1 MKITKSLPVILSLV
15 ILAGLVV
22 FGLVQLVPYGRNH
35 SNPPV
40 TKEPS
45 WDAQTRAIAQK
56 ACFDCHSNET
66 VWPWYSNI
74 APFSWLI
81 QYDVE
86 KGRNNLN
93 FSEWGRWETDE
104 IGEVVAEGEMPPTQ
118 YILMHPEAR
127 LDDAQ
132 RQSLIQAFGY

>member
-1 MKITKSLPVILSLV
+1 MKITKPLPVILSLV
-15 ILAGLVV
+15 ILAGLIV

-86 KGRNNLN
+86 KGRDNLN

>member
-1 MKITKSLPVILSLV
+1 MKITKPLPVILSLV

-66 VWPWYSNI
+66 VWPWYSKI

-86 KGRNNLN
+86 KGRDNLN
-93 FSEWGRWETDE
+93 FSEWGQWETDE

-127 LDDAQ
+127 LNDAQ

>member
-1 MKITKSLPVILSLV
+1 MKITKPLQVILSLV
-15 ILAGLVV
+15 ILPGLVV
-22 FGLVQLVPYGRNH
+22 FALVQLVPYGRNH
-35 SNPPV
+35 SNPAV

-86 KGRNNLN
+86 EGRNNLN